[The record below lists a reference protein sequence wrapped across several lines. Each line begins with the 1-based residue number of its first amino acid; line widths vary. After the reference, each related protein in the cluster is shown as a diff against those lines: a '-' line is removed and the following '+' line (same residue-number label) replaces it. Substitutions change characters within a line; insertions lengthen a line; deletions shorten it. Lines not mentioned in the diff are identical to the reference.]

1 MAKKSRREH
10 MCVIH
15 ANCKAF
21 DLQIDTT
28 KTKER
33 KTDTHK
39 PVFYNGRTRVFF
51 FFIVILICLKHLL
64 LSIVLL
70 NWHAF
75 DVFVSQKVW

>member
-51 FFIVILICLKHLL
+51 FIVILICLKHLL